1 MRKKSVRVRRG
12 ETMALELN
20 LPPDMEQLYRDEAAR
35 RGMNVEDLL
44 IQVIQE
50 ELAKSQSQPTLDA

>member
-1 MRKKSVRVRRG
+1 
-12 ETMALELN
+12 MALELN